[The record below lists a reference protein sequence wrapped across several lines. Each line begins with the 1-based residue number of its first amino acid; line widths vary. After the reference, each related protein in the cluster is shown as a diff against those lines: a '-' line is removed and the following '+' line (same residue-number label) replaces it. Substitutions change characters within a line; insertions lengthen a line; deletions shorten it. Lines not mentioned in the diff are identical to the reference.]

1 MLDRYF
7 SLAICQNQVVIY
19 TYKRINGNEVNDK
32 LYKYDIQATDDGYEP
47 YALKESVKI
56 NHWGSLLSKEPLIV
70 DENGWFYLET
80 NVNFHEYP
88 FIALTEKDYLKHSS
102 SELTLLIDN
111 YTNIN
116 LHYGNQSLL

>member
-1 MLDRYF
+1 MSDRYF

-70 DENGWFYLET
+70 DENGWFYLEP

-88 FIALTEKDYLKHSS
+88 FIALTEKQYLKFTNKKLI
-102 SELTLLIDN
+102 ELIYDN
-111 YTNIN
+111 TNVS
-116 LHYGNQSLL
+116 LHYGNQTLL